1 MTVLFLLGFVALV
14 IGVPTAMWIRTWP
27 DSLEHWLPHV
37 VGTEHIT
44 RGQFRDAVVARYR
57 GDGPPVAVRLAAL
70 GAWILGTMFVPGLML
85 GVSGL
90 FVAGIGVVSI
100 PGLVLAWRLFALGR
114 PLLLADPEA
123 AVKARGLARFARIL
137 NYVVLACCGLA
148 GALQLLERLGQGR
161 YGNSGG
167 IEALILLVATYAG
180 ISLAHAALLDR
191 AAEAI
196 DEQHGI
202 GQPALAGVRID
213 LPLAAGEIPTAEEMP
228 EEMSE
233 EMSEEQRRA
242 RRG

>member
-148 GALQLLERLGQGR
+148 GGLQLLERWGHGH
-161 YGNSGG
+161 YGSGG
-167 IEALILLVATYAG
+167 VEALILLVATYAG

-196 DEQHGI
+196 DEQHGV

-213 LPLAAGEIPTAEEMP
+213 LPLAAGEIPTAEGMP
-228 EEMSE
+228 EELSE
-233 EMSEEQRRA
+233 EARRA